1 MPESFDAYQYLN
13 HLRSRWRLIAAACAT
28 AVGLSLVV
36 SLMMPK
42 RYTATVR
49 ILIEPPG
56 SADPRTATAISA
68 NYLASLKTYVHFA
81 SSDSLFKQA
90 VEKWKVREPDDS
102 RALSSLKKSILEVKI
117 PRDTKIMEVSATL
130 RDPEK
135 AHALALY
142 VAQQTVELSQSANA
156 TGDQEQT
163 AQIESLLAA
172 ARRRAEEAE
181 HQSMELARSSP
192 AGGLPAELEGLVE
205 ARSIVQ
211 QDLLLA
217 EVQVAELTAL
227 QRRRK
232 AAADD
237 GSPEQGEAV
246 RLDPQDAEARLQLLR
261 RQLTDLDRQMASK
274 RLTLAIRS
282 AQHRAVESERTSAWA
297 AVEDAQARLAQ
308 ARATVAARGERL
320 QVIDPGIVPERPS
333 SPNIPLNLMAALLLG
348 LVLSMLYLTLKF
360 SYGQRKAESMRRS
373 LRVASH
379 G

>member
-28 AVGLSLVV
+28 AVALSLVV

-56 SADPRTATAISA
+56 GADPRTATAISA

-81 SSDSLFKQA
+81 SSDSLFKEA
-90 VEKWKVREPDDS
+90 VEKWKVRGPDDS
-102 RALSSLKKSILEVKI
+102 RALSSLKNSILEVKI
-117 PRDTKIMEVSATL
+117 PRDTKVMEVSATL

-135 AHALALY
+135 AQAMALY
-142 VAQQTVELSQSANA
+142 IAQQTVELSQTANV
-156 TGDQEQT
+156 TSDQEQT

-172 ARRRAEEAE
+172 AHRRAEEAE

-192 AGGLPAELEGLVE
+192 TGGLDSEFEGLVQ
-205 ARSIVQ
+205 ARTTVQ
-211 QDLLLA
+211 QAVLLT
-217 EVQVAELTAL
+217 EVQAAGLTTGP
-227 QRRRK
+227 QRLK
-232 AAADD
+232 AAGDE
-237 GSPEQGEAV
+237 SSLEQRDAV
-246 RLDPQDAEARLQLLR
+246 RLDRPDAEARLKLLR
-261 RQLTDLDRQMASK
+261 RQLTDLDRQIASK
-274 RLTLAIRS
+274 RLTLATRS
-282 AQHRAVESERTSAWA
+282 ARHSALLSEQTAAWA
-297 AVEDAQARLAQ
+297 AVEAAQARLAQ

-320 QVIDPGIVPERPS
+320 QVIDPGVVPERPS

-348 LVLSMLYLTLKF
+348 LVLSMLYLTLEF

-373 LRVASH
+373 MRVAGH